1 VVVWLPCGCQSLGG
15 GLLGED
21 LSPSLP
27 TILYV
32 PRGRPGVGRMNER
45 GACSPVSA
53 PIPYPPVS
61 PAGVRSP

>member
-1 VVVWLPCGCQSLGG
+1 VVIWLPCGCQSLGV

-21 LSPSLP
+21 LSPSHP

-32 PRGRPGVGRMNER
+32 PRGRPGGMNER

-61 PAGVRSP
+61 LAGVRSP